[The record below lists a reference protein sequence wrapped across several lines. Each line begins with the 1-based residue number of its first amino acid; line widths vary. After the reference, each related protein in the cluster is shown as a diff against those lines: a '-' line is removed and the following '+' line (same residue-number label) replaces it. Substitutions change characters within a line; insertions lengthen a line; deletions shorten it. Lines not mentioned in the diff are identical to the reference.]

1 MTNTTDTYW
10 DVDGVSLHTF
20 AQNIETLEGQTPPP
34 LRGDDITVPYRPGQL
49 WVPKTPDARVLSL
62 GMWVRGANS
71 DGSMPT
77 SQSKRYQF
85 FDNWRALR
93 NLLWRP
99 GEQLTLTKR
108 MPISGT
114 VKSMV
119 AMAQFNGG
127 LEPTMSGRWA
137 AKFSVDLKLTDPY
150 FYDPNW
156 TTFNLTNG
164 DNSIVLPGDV
174 RTARIKAIING
185 ARTNTIIKNTNDNVL
200 VRYIDALASGDVAT
214 IDIQNFSSSTDP
226 SGSPSAYSS
235 NASVAHTGSPQW
247 LLLKPG
253 TTNIN
258 LASTSGTG
266 AVQLLAKGAWI

>member
-20 AQNIETLEGQTPPP
+20 AQNIETLEGQAPPP

-49 WVPKTPDARVLSL
+49 WTPKTADARTLSI
-62 GMWVRGANS
+62 GMWVRGCNP
-71 DGSMPT
+71 DGSFPT

-99 GEQLTLTKR
+99 GEQFTLTKR
-108 MPISGT
+108 MPIGG
-114 VKSMV
+114 VIKSMV
-119 AMAQFNGG
+119 AKAQFSGG
-127 LEPTMSGRWA
+127 LEPTMAGRWA

-150 FYDPNW
+150 FYDPSY
-156 TTFNLTNG
+156 TTFNLSNG
-164 DNSIVLPGDV
+164 DNSIVLPGDA
-174 RTARIKAIING
+174 RTAAIKVIING
-185 ARTNTIIKNTNDNVL
+185 ARTNTIVKNTNDNIL
-200 VRYIDALASGDVAT
+200 VRYIDALATGDVAT
-214 IDIQNFSSSTDP
+214 IDIHEFSSSTDP
-226 SGSPSAYSS
+226 AGSPSAYSS
-235 NASVAHTGSPQW
+235 NVSIAHTGSPQW

-258 LASTSGTG
+258 LSSSSGAG
-266 AVQLLAKGAWI
+266 AVQLQAKGAWI